1 MRYEHRETDYY
12 DKEIRIDEQSPVY
25 DEFIPTASVGW
36 SHRGL
41 NLSLTYRMM
50 KGNPSYSMLTNAIS
64 YRTQYSYTTGNPRLE
79 PSQTNT
85 LSLNAS
91 YKWLFASIQYFRPKN
106 TIANITMPY
115 NEETHP
121 GVLLFGAANLAAYNG
136 FAFNLSAFP
145 KFGRWQ
151 PQFYVSA
158 MLSAADGRNLGIDV
172 YRKQPVFNFG
182 WDNSFNLPHG
192 WFLNLQANMNTAAR
206 MGYAVIRIEGRVN
219 ARVSKSFLKE
229 DALTLSLTANDIL
242 RTGCHDIFLETSVPE
257 DIPRRGAGSCRSL
270 RRGIQLGAPA
280 QEYHGHFLPRDIC
293 RRNGT
298 LFFRSAPDHEL
309 LRTVLPYMHIPLQEA
324 VPAKDAVH
332 RKTQEQDH
340 IHGAYHADIHRR
352 VHIHP
357 SHPGKPHHELRHH
370 TGAVPVV
377 QSVLLY
383 RSGICLVYSPSFLY
397 NAPAAAS

>member
-1 MRYEHRETDYY
+1 
-12 DKEIRIDEQSPVY
+12 
-25 DEFIPTASVGW
+25 
-36 SHRGL
+36 
-41 NLSLTYRMM
+41 
-50 KGNPSYSMLTNAIS
+50 MLTNAIS

-151 PQFYVSA
+151 PQFNVSA

-242 RTGCHDIFLETSVPE
+242 RTGYYHFNVYGIDSYNGNRIYRDWQRV
-257 DIPRRGAGSCRSL
+257 
-270 RRGIQLGAPA
+270 GIQLSYKFNATKSKYKG
-280 QEYHGHFLPRDIC
+280 
-293 RRNGT
+293 
-298 LFFRSAPDHEL
+298 
-309 LRTVLPYMHIPLQEA
+309 
-324 VPAKDAVH
+324 
-332 RKTQEQDH
+332 
-340 IHGAYHADIHRR
+340 
-352 VHIHP
+352 
-357 SHPGKPHHELRHH
+357 
-370 TGAVPVV
+370 TGAG
-377 QSVLLY
+377 QSEKSRL
-383 RSGICLVYSPSFLY
+383 
-397 NAPAAAS
+397 